1 MRAFHLAI
9 LICVASTAVPA
20 AAQGH
25 GRLTLFSNNGF
36 SGARFT
42 ATSQRNNLNIHFRVR
57 SVRISG
63 GQRWQLCR
71 QRNLRDCT
79 TFRSSMRRTSMMVR
93 SVRPRW

>member
-9 LICVASTAVPA
+9 LVCVASTAVPA
-20 AAQGH
+20 AAQRH
-25 GRLTLFSNNGF
+25 GRLTLFSSTSF

-42 ATSQRNNLNIHFRVR
+42 VTGQRTNLNVHFRVR
-57 SVRISG
+57 SVRIAS

-79 TFRSSMRRTSMMVR
+79 TFRGSVRRMSLMVR